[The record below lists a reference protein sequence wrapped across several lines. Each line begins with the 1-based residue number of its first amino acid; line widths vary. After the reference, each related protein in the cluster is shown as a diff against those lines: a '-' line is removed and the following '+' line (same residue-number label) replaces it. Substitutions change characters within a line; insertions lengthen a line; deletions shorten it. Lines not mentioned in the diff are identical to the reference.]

1 MDLKAIIRKITPPI
15 LLDLYRRRR
24 TTYLWEGVYPD
35 FRTVATIGESR
46 RNESWR
52 RLALKATLKA
62 GLCTTTPTEVLPEYA
77 FFSIL
82 AAMVCRLNRG
92 RLRVLDFGGGL
103 GISYAHLVSS
113 LVACPGIDY
122 HVIEL
127 RWACREGCRLFE
139 QDGRIHFHHS
149 PPDKLPNVDIVLVKN
164 ALEYV
169 DDYAGVLKTLCAYRA
184 TWFLFLEL
192 FAGDFPTYASAQLN
206 MPGTVM
212 PCWFTNANE
221 IIGIMEQCGH
231 ALILE
236 GVMDERVNQDN
247 FPEEFRLPTGR
258 PSMMLFALPH
268 SGGAQQEPVSELR

>member
-1 MDLKAIIRKITPPI
+1 MDGHFCPSYRQQPTPKGWNPK
-15 LLDLYRRRR
+15 
-24 TTYLWEGVYPD
+24 
-35 FRTVATIGESR
+35 
-46 RNESWR
+46 R
-52 RLALKATLKA
+52 RLVIPGHTQKAAQPGT
-62 GLCTTTPTEVLPEYA
+62 GFPRTD
-77 FFSIL
+77 FS
-82 AAMVCRLNRG
+82 R
-92 RLRVLDFGGGL
+92 D
-103 GISYAHLVSS
+103 
-113 LVACPGIDY
+113 
-122 HVIEL
+122 
-127 RWACREGCRLFE
+127 EGCRLFE

-221 IIGIMEQCGH
+221 IIGIMEQCGY
-231 ALILE
+231 ALIFE

-247 FPEEFRLPTGR
+247 FPEEFRLPAGR